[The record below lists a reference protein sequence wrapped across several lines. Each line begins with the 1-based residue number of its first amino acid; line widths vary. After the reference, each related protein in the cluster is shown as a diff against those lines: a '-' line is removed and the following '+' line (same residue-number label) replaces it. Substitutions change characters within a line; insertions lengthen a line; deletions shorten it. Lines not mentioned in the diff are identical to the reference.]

1 MTRRVILAP
10 FAGWLGPLAEVS
22 DAAFAAGMVG
32 EGVAIDP
39 ADTIVRAPLDGVVSS
54 LPASRHAVSI
64 RADDGLEILVHVGLD
79 TVTLGGRG
87 FTAHVAPG
95 DRVRMGHPLLT
106 LDLDV
111 IADGA
116 RSLATPIVVAA
127 GGSVVRAISVG
138 RKVRAGDPIFEV
150 LASEPDTEEAAA
162 PTLSRSVSPVLP
174 HGLHARPAAR
184 IAACA
189 KAFDAR
195 VHLHLGDHR
204 AEATSLVAMMG
215 LGLTTGQELGL
226 SASGPQAAQ
235 ALDALEALIADG
247 LEDADG
253 EPARPTVVRSPSVEH
268 NDDGELIL
276 SGVTASPGLAVG
288 RVVRLRQAEIM
299 VATDGRDATEDAR
312 ALDTALGKVRERL
325 GQAALTGP
333 AAGRAVMAAHLAFLD
348 DPALVTAARRAI
360 AEGRSAGYAWREATR
375 AAADVFRATGDPRM
389 AERADDLLD
398 LERQILIELGDG
410 APPPP
415 PALGPGSVII
425 ADDLLPSQLMG
436 LEPGHL
442 AGLCTARGGPTSHV
456 AILAAAL
463 GAPALVAVGEGLAEV
478 EDGALAVL
486 DADGGRL
493 IAHPSA
499 ARQAAAQ
506 SDAAA
511 RARRRMDARAR
522 ALDLCHTRDGVR
534 IEVFANLGDA
544 AEAVPAI
551 TSGAEG
557 CGLLRS
563 EFLFLDRETAPSEED
578 QLDQYQSIADAMD
591 GRTLIIRTLDA
602 GGDKPLAYLP
612 LPREDNPAL
621 GMRGVR
627 AGLHRP
633 DILMTQFRAIC
644 RVRSAGKVAVML
656 PMVAS
661 SAEVRQ
667 ARAML
672 ERAAAE
678 TGRAVP
684 RLGVMVE
691 TPAAAVTVDRL
702 APAIDFISIGTN
714 DLTQYTLAMDRQNP
728 ALAAQLDGLHPAVLR
743 LIAQAAEGAE
753 PLEWIGVCGGLASEP
768 LAAPLLVGLGVR
780 ELSAAPAMI
789 PEIKAA
795 IRSLT
800 LADCRRLAA
809 EALVQD
815 SAERVRAVAAD
826 RLPALTPRAGAIA

>member
-1 MTRRVILAP
+1 VGAVV
-10 FAGWLGPLAEVS
+10 GAEV
-22 DAAFAAGMVG
+22 D
-32 EGVAIDP
+32 
-39 ADTIVRAPLDGVVSS
+39 
-54 LPASRHAVSI
+54 
-64 RADDGLEILVHVGLD
+64 
-79 TVTLGGRG
+79 
-87 FTAHVAPG
+87 
-95 DRVRMGHPLLT
+95 
-106 LDLDV
+106 
-111 IADGA
+111 
-116 RSLATPIVVAA
+116 
-127 GGSVVRAISVG
+127 
-138 RKVRAGDPIFEV
+138 
-150 LASEPDTEEAAA
+150 EEA
-162 PTLSRSVSPVLP
+162 
-174 HGLHARPAAR
+174 
-184 IAACA
+184 
-189 KAFDAR
+189 
-195 VHLHLGDHR
+195 
-204 AEATSLVAMMG
+204 
-215 LGLTTGQELGL
+215 
-226 SASGPQAAQ
+226 
-235 ALDALEALIADG
+235 
-247 LEDADG
+247 
-253 EPARPTVVRSPSVEH
+253 TVV
-268 NDDGELIL
+268 
-276 SGVTASPGLAVG
+276 
-288 RVVRLRQAEIM
+288 
-299 VATDGRDATEDAR
+299 
-312 ALDTALGKVRERL
+312 
-325 GQAALTGP
+325 
-333 AAGRAVMAAHLAFLD
+333 
-348 DPALVTAARRAI
+348 
-360 AEGRSAGYAWREATR
+360 
-375 AAADVFRATGDPRM
+375 
-389 AERADDLLD
+389 
-398 LERQILIELGDG
+398 
-410 APPPP
+410 
-415 PALGPGSVII
+415 
-425 ADDLLPSQLMG
+425 LM
-436 LEPGHL
+436 H
-442 AGLCTARGGPTSHV
+442 
-456 AILAAAL
+456 
-463 GAPALVAVGEGLAEV
+463 
-478 EDGALAVL
+478 
-486 DADGGRL
+486 
-493 IAHPSA
+493 
-499 ARQAAAQ
+499 
-506 SDAAA
+506 
-511 RARRRMDARAR
+511 
-522 ALDLCHTRDGVR
+522 
-534 IEVFANLGDA
+534 
-544 AEAVPAI
+544 
-551 TSGAEG
+551 
-557 CGLLRS
+557 
-563 EFLFLDRETAPSEED
+563 D